1 MKENKVK
8 RLTFP
13 HFKIY
18 YKAIIINTVW
28 YQHNDRQIDKWKR
41 IESPKRNFQIYGQS
55 CHDNSMKKGQMLGK
69 LDSYMEGIKLDF
81 YLMPYTK
88 VNSKQIKDLIRLK
101 TTKLPEENR
110 GKALR
115 HWIW

>member
-28 YQHNDRQIDKWKR
+28 YQYKDRHIDKRKR
-41 IESPKRNFQIYGQS
+41 IESPKIKLQIYGQS
-55 CHDNSMKKGQMLGK
+55 CHVNSMEKGQMLEK
-69 LDSYMEGIKLDF
+69 MDSCTQGIKLDF
-81 YLMPYTK
+81 YLMPHTK
-88 VNSKQIKDLIRLK
+88 VNSKQIKDLIKLK

-110 GKALR
+110 EKAL
-115 HWIW
+115 

>member
-28 YQHNDRQIDKWKR
+28 YQHKDRHIDKWKR
-41 IESPKRNFQIYGQS
+41 IESPKRKFQIYGQS
-55 CHDNSMKKGQMLGK
+55 CHDNSMKKGQMLEK
-69 LDSYMEGIKLDF
+69 LDSYMPGIKLDF

-88 VNSKQIKDLIRLK
+88 VNSKQIKDLVRLK

-110 GKALR
+110 GKAL
-115 HWIW
+115 